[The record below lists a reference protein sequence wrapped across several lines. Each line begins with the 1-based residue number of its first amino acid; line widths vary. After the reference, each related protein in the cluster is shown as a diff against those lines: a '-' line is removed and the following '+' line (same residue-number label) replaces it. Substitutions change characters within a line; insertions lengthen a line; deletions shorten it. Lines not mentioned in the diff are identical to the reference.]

1 MAEVVSQ
8 NPQLIWVPVDATA
21 GAVTVYEGSI
31 VTATT
36 TGVAALGAAA
46 GIGDVTGKNTFA
58 TYGVPLGVVVGTSR
72 QTELYNSTAKRNS
85 ITSIIT
91 SNANFT
97 VDMMGI
103 EGEWG
108 IDKQAY
114 VQIAV
119 ITPET
124 MIRMP
129 IFDGSVGTAPT
140 ASTVTGGASA
150 TGMGFNT
157 AAIDF
162 TTIAGQS
169 TAYCT
174 KGLNMGIYR
183 SLSSAH
189 TTTHTVSSPFPYA
202 TAVGDKYLISNVR
215 AFGTS
220 LIQFDATASYVEND
234 AAVSADYYFVN
245 VTRLFLGESGKEYVE
260 FRFNPYQFLP
270 VDAGI

>member
-8 NPQLIWVPVDATA
+8 NPQLIWAPVATNA
-21 GAVTVYEGSI
+21 ANTVYEGCI
-31 VTATT
+31 VTATS
-36 TGVAALGAAA
+36 TGVNVLGAAA
-46 GIGDVTGKNTFA
+46 GIGDVTG
-58 TYGVPLGVVVGTSR
+58 VPCGVVVGTSR
-72 QTELYNSTAKRNS
+72 QVELYNSTAKRNS

-91 SNANFT
+91 SNANMT

-108 IDKQAY
+108 NDKQAY
-114 VQIAV
+114 VQIAK

-124 MIRMP
+124 LIRMP
-129 IFDGSVGTAPT
+129 IYDGAVGTAPT
-140 ASTVTGGASA
+140 ASTVTAGASA

-162 TTIAGQS
+162 TTIAGQT

-183 SLSSAH
+183 ALSSAS
-189 TTTHTVSSPFPYA
+189 TTTHTVDSPFPYA
-202 TAVGDKYLISNVR
+202 TAVGDKFLISNIR

-234 AAVSADYYFVN
+234 AALSADYYFVDIA
-245 VTRLFLGESGKEYVE
+245 RLFLGESGKEYVE
-260 FRFNPYQFLP
+260 FRFNVYQFLP
-270 VDAGI
+270 VEET